1 MSVPV
6 SGIFWRKETCQAS
19 SIGVCFFPMLTFSG
33 WSLIK
38 QEAMLLSW
46 QIIAVFNP

>member
-6 SGIFWRKETCQAS
+6 SGIFWRKETCAVS
-19 SIGVCFFPMLTFSG
+19 SIGVYFFPMLTFIG

-38 QEAMLLSW
+38 SGSNAAQLANN
-46 QIIAVFNP
+46 FRF